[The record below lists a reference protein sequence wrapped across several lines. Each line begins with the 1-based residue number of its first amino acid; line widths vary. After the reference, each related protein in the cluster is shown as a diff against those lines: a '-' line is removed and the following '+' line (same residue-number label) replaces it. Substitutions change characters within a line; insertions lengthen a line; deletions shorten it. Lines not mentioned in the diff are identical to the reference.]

1 MSNERIIEL
10 QPGESVLIKI
20 ADSPIE
26 SEKTYKIPEGAEI
39 IGVNKSTLYRAEKL
53 GKITFDKSSKPPRV
67 THEELMK
74 FKNK

>member
-10 QPGESVLIKI
+10 KPGESVLIKI

-26 SEKTYKIPEGAEI
+26 SDKTYKIPGGAEI

-67 THEELMK
+67 THEELIK

>member
-1 MSNERIIEL
+1 MSKETTIHL
-10 QPGESVLIKI
+10 KPGESVLIKI

-26 SEKTYKIPEGAEI
+26 SDKTYKIPEGADV

-53 GKITFDKSSKPPRV
+53 GKITFDKTSKPPRV

>member
-1 MSNERIIEL
+1 MKEPTIIEL

-20 ADSPIE
+20 ADLPIE

-39 IGVNKSTLYRAEKL
+39 IGMNKSTLYRAEKL

>member
-1 MSNERIIEL
+1 MSKETTIHL
-10 QPGESVLIKI
+10 KPGESVLIKI

-26 SEKTYKIPEGAEI
+26 IEKTYKIPEGADV

>member
-10 QPGESVLIKI
+10 KPGESVVIKH
-20 ADSPIE
+20 ADLPIRI
-26 SEKTYKIPEGAEI
+26 EKSYSIPEGAKL

-53 GKITFDKSSKPPRV
+53 GKITFDKTSKPPRV
-67 THEELMK
+67 TEEELTK

>member
-1 MSNERIIEL
+1 MSKERIIKL
-10 QPGESVLIKI
+10 QPGESVRIVI
-20 ADSPIE
+20 ADSLIE

-39 IGVNKSTLYRAEKL
+39 IGINKSTLYRAEKL

-67 THEELMK
+67 THKELMK